1 MPKGRSGLSISA
13 TSSGRAVSGELSVFA
28 WRKRRKRG
36 LMCVRHRGLP
46 ETSQCKACGVPEG
59 RRISHLQSA
68 VQCLFPY
75 VMPWVTPRGLGLALP
90 SGLCLP
96 VAASRRPSAT
106 AAPHS
111 SPSLPLP
118 PLTPPSVSSQ
128 QLSIPAWHVT
138 CLLICCHPSPELRS
152 LETVPFTVT
161 SSKLHNVL
169 RAGKDSVN
177 VCRVNE
183 RRHSVF

>member
-1 MPKGRSGLSISA
+1 MFDVLR
-13 TSSGRAVSGELSVFA
+13 
-28 WRKRRKRG
+28 
-36 LMCVRHRGLP
+36 
-46 ETSQCKACGVPEG
+46 
-59 RRISHLQSA
+59 
-68 VQCLFPY
+68 
-75 VMPWVTPRGLGLALP
+75 LALP
-90 SGLCLP
+90 LCRKEGLACPSVPRLLEEQYQGSSPFLLGGTRGREDSCVSGIEVCRKHLSVRRAGFQRGGASHIYRAPFSAFSRTLCRGLHP
-96 VAASRRPSAT
+96 GASALAVT

-177 VCRVNE
+177 MCRVNE

>member
-1 MPKGRSGLSISA
+1 MPRLLEEQYQGSSPFLLGGNGGREDSC
-13 TSSGRAVSGELSVFA
+13 VSGIEVCRKHLSV
-28 WRKRRKRG
+28 RRAGFQRGGASHIYRAPFSAFSRMLCRG
-36 LMCVRHRGLP
+36 LHPGASALARTSLRPLP
-46 ETSQCKACGVPEG
+46 ACRCIAKAFCD
-59 RRISHLQSA
+59 RR
-68 VQCLFPY
+68 
-75 VMPWVTPRGLGLALP
+75 
-90 SGLCLP
+90 
-96 VAASRRPSAT
+96 
-106 AAPHS
+106 AP
-111 SPSLPLP
+111 LVPLP